1 MGKQELESRHGAAFS
16 IKSHLSEMEG
26 ASPGAVR
33 LLGMEEVPEEANPDP
48 QVQLAGAGSV
58 RLENTVEKKID
69 IIFLYKSSWSRRGDR
84 HWQLIVQLTA

>member
-1 MGKQELESRHGAAFS
+1 MGKQEPESRHGVAFS
-16 IKSHLSEMEG
+16 TKVCLSEMEG

-58 RLENTVEKKID
+58 CLENTVEKKID
-69 IIFLYKSSWSRRGDR
+69 IVFLSKSS
-84 HWQLIVQLTA
+84 